1 MQFLPCLVLALVLA
15 ACTATTLPEETP
27 LAASTATPE
36 VSLTRTEE
44 SPEVNASPS
53 PEATVEPAT
62 PVPTEVEMSAEEIAV
77 PLVAAEVREIGRYDE
92 SVEVEVDQEPPVVS
106 LPGLTFYSATAMV
119 VDTLGE
125 RCVVFEEEAWC
136 FKDAL
141 QNIVSQYSLGANP
154 DQLSDDEWL
163 DLLVFFTT
171 TPLTSPEDLGRDAEA
186 MPENEQEKISPPVI
200 NRPESGG
207 IDISFHFKVVDMMGY
222 GYLAL
227 HRMEFSVT
235 PENVMTLENQEIW
248 NNDEVEE

>member
-36 VSLTRTEE
+36 VSLAGTEE
-44 SPEVNASPS
+44 TPESSASPS
-53 PEATVEPAT
+53 PEATAEPA
-62 PVPTEVEMSAEEIAV
+62 PPLPTAVEISAEDIAV
-77 PLVAAEVREIGRYDE
+77 SLVAAEVREIGRYDE

-106 LPGLTFYSATAMV
+106 LPGLAFYSATPMV
-119 VDTLGE
+119 VDSLGE

-141 QNIVSQYSLGANP
+141 QSIISQYSLGANP

-163 DLLVFFTT
+163 DLITFFTT
-171 TPLTSPEDLGRDAEA
+171 APLTSPDDLGRDKDA
-186 MPENEQEKISPPVI
+186 MPESEREKINPPVI

-227 HRMEFSVT
+227 HSMEFSVT
-235 PENVMTLENQEIW
+235 PDNVMTLENHEIW
-248 NNDEVEE
+248 NNDELE